1 MCKLVGVE
9 DGIWINRVVDVMSN
23 DQSLIQHDV
32 PLGPM
37 TWYGVGG
44 AARDFVQPVDV
55 AMLQRLLSAH
65 VERGDSRVYILGSG
79 ANLLVR
85 DCGVAGLVI
94 RLDTPGFQV
103 CTIEDTRVTVGAG
116 YDLFKLVRELAKAG
130 LGGLEGIAGV
140 PASVGGAVRMNA
152 GGAFGEIGDHV
163 ESLRVMTETGEIRT
177 LGREQA
183 GFGYRHSEIQ
193 EPIILDVTLALQHGD
208 AQALS
213 NRVKEIFQYKKNVQ
227 PMGADS
233 AGCAF
238 KNPDDPD
245 EPGKRLSAGKLI
257 DQAGLK
263 GFQIGGARVSE
274 VHGNFIE
281 VIDKSA
287 RADDVLAVIEHVEKV
302 VQNHHEMKLQREVVV
317 WP

>member
-1 MCKLVGVE
+1 M
-9 DGIWINRVVDVMSN
+9 NPMSSF
-23 DQSLIQHDV
+23 QSHIKHDV

-44 AARDFVQPVDV
+44 AARDFYQPEDV
-55 AMLQRLLSAH
+55 ASLQSLLAGH
-65 VERGDSRVYILGSG
+65 VQSPGSPIYILGSG

-85 DCGVAGLVI
+85 DCGVDGRVI
-94 RLDTPGFQV
+94 HLDTSGFKQ
-103 CTIEDTRVTVGAG
+103 CNIEDTRVTVGAG

-130 LGGLEGIAGV
+130 LAGLEGIAGV

-152 GGAFGEIGDHV
+152 GGAFGEIGDHI
-163 ESLRVMTETGEIRT
+163 ESLSVMTQAGEIRT
-177 LGREQA
+177 LSREQA
-183 GFGYRHSEIQ
+183 GFGYRHSTIE
-193 EPIILDVTLALQHGD
+193 EPIILDVTFALEHGD
-208 AQALS
+208 PAKLVE
-213 NRVKEIFQYKKNVQ
+213 RVKEIFEYKKNVQ
-227 PMGADS
+227 PMGAKS

-245 EPGKRLSAGKLI
+245 EAGKRLSAGKLI
-257 DQAGLK
+257 DEAGLK
-263 GFQIGGARVSE
+263 GFQIGGARVSK

-287 RADDVLAVIEHVEKV
+287 RADNVLAVIEHVQQAVQEKCGIA
-302 VQNHHEMKLQREVVV
+302 LQREVVV